1 MFWVHPDKYK
11 NVLVYVLPKYS
22 KRIFLVMLSMLA
34 YTVLSQAAWIN
45 RKTGFIPFFFKQ
57 KFPNI
62 FLAA

>member
-1 MFWVHPDKYK
+1 M
-11 NVLVYVLPKYS
+11 LPKYS

-62 FLAA
+62 FLAALAHWVL